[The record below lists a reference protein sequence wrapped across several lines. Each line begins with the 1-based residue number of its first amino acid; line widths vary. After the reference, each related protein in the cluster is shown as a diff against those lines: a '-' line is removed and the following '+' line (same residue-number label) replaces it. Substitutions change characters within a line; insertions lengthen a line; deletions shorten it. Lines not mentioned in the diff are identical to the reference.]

1 MESHPFHLREYLKH
15 FTSVFR
21 TIRVR
26 RDLGNVC
33 ENMWKASGNNM
44 LVGIDLTVDTSNTA
58 TKLFTLTK
66 TGEAKL
72 QNTVYTKF
80 KGKIFKVLIV

>member
-1 MESHPFHLREYLKH
+1 
-15 FTSVFR
+15 
-21 TIRVR
+21 
-26 RDLGNVC
+26 
-33 ENMWKASGNNM
+33 M